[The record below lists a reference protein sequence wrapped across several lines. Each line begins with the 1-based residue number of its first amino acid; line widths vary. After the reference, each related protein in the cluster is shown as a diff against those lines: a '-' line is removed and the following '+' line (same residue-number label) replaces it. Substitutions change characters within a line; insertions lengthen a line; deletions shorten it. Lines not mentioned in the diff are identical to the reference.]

1 MSDDCLFCKIIAGD
15 IPSEEVY
22 SDDDVYAFKD
32 INPTAPVHVQIIP
45 KKHIACIDDATEED
59 NELLGKLILRANDVA
74 KQLGI
79 SDDGF
84 RYVVNTRGHGCQT
97 VFHIHLH
104 IIGGRQL
111 SWPPG

>member
-1 MSDDCLFCKIIAGD
+1 MSEDCLFCKIIAGD

-22 SDDDVYAFKD
+22 SDEDVYAFKD

-59 NELLGKLILRANDVA
+59 AELMGKLILRANDVA

-79 SDDGF
+79 AEDGF
-84 RYVVNTRGHGCQT
+84 RYVINTRGHGCQT
-97 VFHIHLH
+97 VYHIHLH

-111 SWPPG
+111 GWPPG